1 MRFSTIFLSSVVA
14 ALSVQAQANNGTA
27 TTDSPAVSGTAKPN
41 AGQQA
46 AAICLEACPTSDND
60 CRAKCQLLANSVNPI
75 GDCQTACPKG
85 DGSAAANLSYK
96 QCLSQCNTI
105 SPTPTD
111 AEESSGTGAAASPTG
126 TGSGS
131 GSGTG
136 TGTGTDSGDDTE
148 TGSDSDSDSD
158 VKVSGTETSPSA
170 TPTGAA
176 ANMAVSVSVGAGLG
190 LFAMMLAL

>member
-1 MRFSTIFLSSVVA
+1 MRFSTIFLSTVVA

-27 TTDSPAVSGTAKPN
+27 TTESPVVSGTAKPN

-46 AAICLEACPTSDND
+46 ATICLAACPATDNT

-75 GDCQTACPKG
+75 GDCQAACPKG
-85 DGSAAANLSYK
+85 DGQAAANLSYK
-96 QCLSQCNTI
+96 NCISGCATI
-105 SPTPTD
+105 AAEPTASETSGAAASSTATGTGSGSSSGASSSGSGSD
-111 AEESSGTGAAASPTG
+111 VKASGTGAAAS
-126 TGSGS
+126 S
-131 GSGTG
+131 
-136 TGTGTDSGDDTE
+136 
-148 TGSDSDSDSD
+148 
-158 VKVSGTETSPSA
+158 

>member
-14 ALSVQAQANNGTA
+14 ALSVQAQANNGTQ
-27 TTDSPAVSGTAKPN
+27 TTTSPVVSGTAKPN

-46 AAICLEACPTSDND
+46 MLVCLESCPDSDND

-75 GDCQTACPKG
+75 GDCTAACPKG
-85 DGSAAANLSYK
+85 DGDAAGNLNYQQCVQSCRTISATPTSAQETSAADSTSK
-96 QCLSQCNTI
+96 
-105 SPTPTD
+105 
-111 AEESSGTGAAASPTG
+111 PTG
-126 TGSGS
+126 TGSDA

-136 TGTGTDSGDDTE
+136 TDDSSSDSG
-148 TGSDSDSDSD
+148 SD
-158 VKVSGTETSPSA
+158 VKTNPTDAAPSS

>member
-1 MRFSTIFLSSVVA
+1 MRFSTIFLSTVVA

-27 TTDSPAVSGTAKPN
+27 TTESPVVSGTALPN
-41 AGQQA
+41 AGRGPPPA
-46 AAICLEACPTSDND
+46 ASRLVSASNDND

-75 GDCQTACPKG
+75 GDCQAADPEG
-85 DGSAAANLSYK
+85 DGPAAGHLSYK
-96 QCLSQCNTI
+96 ECLQGCNAL
-105 SPTPTD
+105 SPVPSASET
-111 AEESSGTGAAASPTG
+111 SSAASSTSTG

-131 GSGTG
+131 GTG
-136 TGTGTDSGDDTE
+136 SGTDSSSGGASSS
-148 TGSDSDSDSD
+148 GSGSD
-158 VKVSGTETSPSA
+158 VKATGTNASPSA

>member
-1 MRFSTIFLSSVVA
+1 MRFSTIFLSTVVA

-27 TTDSPAVSGTAKPN
+27 TTESPAVSGTALPTP
-41 AGQQA
+41 GQLA
-46 AAICLEACPTSDND
+46 ATRCLATCPSNDND

-75 GDCQTACPKG
+75 GDCQAACPKG
-85 DGSAAANLSYK
+85 DGSAAGNLSYK
-96 QCLSQCNTI
+96 ECLQGCNAL
-105 SPTPTD
+105 SPVPSASET
-111 AEESSGTGAAASPTG
+111 SSAASSTSTG
-126 TGSGS
+126 TDS

-136 TGTGTDSGDDTE
+136 SGTDSSSGGASSS
-148 TGSDSDSDSD
+148 GSGSD
-158 VKVSGTETSPSA
+158 VKATGTNASPSA